1 MKKCIFCGNEIP
13 DEANFCFSCAG
24 AQTEKRE
31 PEPPAPKKKRRILYV
46 CLLAVLAAA
55 AAVTA
60 VLGTGGKTVETGSA
74 EVVYRTGGSVWH
86 VLLRNAASDSF
97 HWQTP
102 QDMYRRVI
110 REELTGAIP
119 LQLYV
124 YDEKTGETRAEELRE
139 LLDRSELTITATEGS
154 NAADHGNPEV
164 NPGFPEAALVADIVF
179 DSTCSDNE
187 IVWTLHMKNGDRL
200 ILHEHMQIAVMKR
213 EEYSWETTEL
223 DSSEKLQALIDAVG
237 ESGGEK
243 EVIISLGPTVY
254 GDEIVIEKAAVSL
267 VGYDGPEGKTVFAGG
282 IRVGTSSPYA
292 CSLKDLWFEG
302 GTTGIT
308 ATSSFF
314 AEDCTFRG
322 LDVGILGAD
331 GSWPMPGGCIFE
343 NCRIGLHMNSSSSES
358 RNGWF
363 GENTFRGNGTAVL
376 LENMP
381 SNDDLYF
388 VYCVFEDN
396 GTDMDSR
403 VDNRILYEM
412 G

>member
-55 AAVTA
+55 AAVAA

-164 NPGFPEAALVADIVF
+164 NPGFPEAARLVRAHGVGEIGAVAVYAVGAEGEVGDDQHLAADI
-179 DSTCSDNE
+179 D
-187 IVWTLHMKNGDRL
+187 KR
-200 ILHEHMQIAVMKR
+200 AVHPAFPVL
-213 EEYSWETTEL
+213 EYTHFYYLVRQQAGLEL
-223 DSSEKLQALIDAVG
+223 V
-237 ESGGEK
+237 
-243 EVIISLGPTVY
+243 
-254 GDEIVIEKAAVSL
+254 
-267 VGYDGPEGKTVFAGG
+267 
-282 IRVGTSSPYA
+282 
-292 CSLKDLWFEG
+292 
-302 GTTGIT
+302 
-308 ATSSFF
+308 
-314 AEDCTFRG
+314 
-322 LDVGILGAD
+322 VGIKDAKQHAEPLRAAPGLLSVHRAD
-331 GSWPMPGGCIFE
+331 GSVDTLNYRSHPPKPLFT
-343 NCRIGLHMNSSSSES
+343 SS
-358 RNGWF
+358 
-363 GENTFRGNGTAVL
+363 T
-376 LENMP
+376 
-381 SNDDLYF
+381 
-388 VYCVFEDN
+388 
-396 GTDMDSR
+396 
-403 VDNRILYEM
+403 
-412 G
+412 